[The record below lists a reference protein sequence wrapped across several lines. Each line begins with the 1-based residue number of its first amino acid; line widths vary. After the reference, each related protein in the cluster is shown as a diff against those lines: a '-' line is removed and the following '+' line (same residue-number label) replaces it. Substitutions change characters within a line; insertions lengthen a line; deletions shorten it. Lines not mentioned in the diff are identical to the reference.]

1 MYERYSRQTRCSF
14 IGIKGQE
21 QLENSC
27 VLIIGAGALGTANA
41 EGLAR
46 AGVGKIVLVDRDYV
60 EWSNLQRQQLYTE
73 EDAKNR
79 LPKAIAAKAHLS
91 KINSEISIEVHN
103 ADADAELLLPLMKQ
117 ADVVIDATDNF
128 ETRLI
133 INDLSYQ
140 TKTPWIYGGCV
151 SSQGMY
157 MTFIPGETPCFSCV
171 FEHLPTGGLTC
182 DTSGIISPAVQMVA
196 AYQQT
201 EAIKLLTKQNAA
213 LRSAFFTF
221 DLWENT
227 QIQVKV
233 AAMHRPHCPTCG
245 ENPEYPYTQFKN
257 RKKLEVLCGRDT
269 VQIRTPMLKNLP
281 VQELKER
288 LQKLYRIE
296 ANDYLL
302 HIAFESYRVVLF
314 LHDNRAFVHGTNDP
328 KTANSVLARLIGL

>member
-1 MYERYSRQTRCSF
+1 MYERYSRQTICSY
-14 IGIKGQE
+14 IGIEGQK
-21 QLENSC
+21 QLADSC

-46 AGVGKIVLVDRDYV
+46 AGIGKIVLVDRDYV

-79 LPKAIAAKAHLS
+79 LPKAIAAKAHLA
-91 KINSEISIEVHN
+91 KINSEITIEVHN
-103 ADADAELLLPLMKQ
+103 EDADAEMLLPLMQK

-128 ETRLI
+128 DTRLI
-133 INDLSYQ
+133 INDLAYQ
-140 TKTPWIYGGCV
+140 TNTPWIYGGCV

-157 MTFIPGETPCFSCV
+157 MAFIPGETPCFSCV
-171 FEHLPTGGLTC
+171 FTHLPTGGLTC
-182 DTSGIISPAVQMVA
+182 DTAGIISPAVQMVA
-196 AYQQT
+196 AFQQA
-201 EAIKLLTKQNAA
+201 EAIKLLTKQKQA

-233 AAMHRPHCPTCG
+233 AAMHRKHCPTCG
-245 ENPEYPYTQFKN
+245 DNPEYPHIQFEN
-257 RKKLEVLCGRDT
+257 KKKSEVLCGRDT

-281 VQELKER
+281 VHDLKER
-288 LQKLYRIE
+288 LQKLYLVE

-302 HIAFESYRVVLF
+302 HITFETYRIVLF
-314 LHDNRAFVHGTNDP
+314 LQDSRAFVHGTNDP
-328 KTANSVLARLIGL
+328 KTANSVLARVIGL